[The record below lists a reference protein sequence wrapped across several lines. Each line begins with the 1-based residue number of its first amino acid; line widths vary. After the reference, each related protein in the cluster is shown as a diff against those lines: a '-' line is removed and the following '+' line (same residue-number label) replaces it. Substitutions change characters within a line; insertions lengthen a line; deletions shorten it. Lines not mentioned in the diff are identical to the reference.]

1 MSIRYDAQGKS
12 GHDGP
17 SSSRRSDSSPDM
29 LREVIEA
36 MSEGLALFDEE
47 ARLVRCNAGYR
58 ELNPLIAD
66 MLEPGLEWEIILRE
80 SGMRGAIAA
89 DALDRLRWMENR
101 LATGAGSSAALE
113 IELTNGA
120 IHEIAMRQTPVGG
133 FVVTQSDISE
143 KRQYEEH
150 ERQADILL
158 RKVLEA
164 CPANVIMSRIGDG
177 QIIYRSPAATELL
190 GTSHN
195 SQDHFAS
202 REERADFV
210 TALLPDG
217 RVDDML
223 VTGLRPD
230 GSKFPCAVSA
240 RVIDYRGEE
249 VVVSST
255 VDISR
260 EVEMQ
265 QKLAEQ
271 REQIYQAEKMSA
283 LGELLAGVAHE
294 LNNPLSVVVGHAL
307 MMREETTDPEVLR
320 RLEKISNAAER
331 CARIVKSFLAMA
343 RQQPARLAPMDL
355 VETIETAVEALR
367 NGASGLKA
375 AVDIDLSPNL
385 PPIQGDA
392 DQLVQVFINLL
403 NNADQAISASGTGD
417 RIVISSAFDTKA
429 GMIEIRVSDNGP
441 GIPGSIRSRIFD
453 PLFTTKDVGKG
464 TGIGLAFCHRVITSH
479 HGQIRLEPGS
489 GQGASFVLRLPVS
502 PRESARDTAVPPEF
516 ENAPSARVLV
526 VDDEPDVAELIR
538 EILQRDGFKVDYAD
552 SAEVALTLAR
562 SHAYALILSDLN
574 MPGIGG
580 RGLYEIIAHEL
591 PEMADRVGFV
601 TGDTMSPSARGF
613 LDSADRPYLEKPIA
627 PSELRTLARRMLEAD
642 NSGELRP

>member
-1 MSIRYDAQGKS
+1 MILRSDMPADRADGTPPRQG
-12 GHDGP
+12 
-17 SSSRRSDSSPDM
+17 DSSPDM

-66 MLEPGLEWEIILRE
+66 LLEPGIGWELILRE
-80 SGMRGAIAA
+80 CGLRGALSSET
-89 DALDRLRWMENR
+89 LDRLRWMENR
-101 LATGAGSSAALE
+101 LATGADTSALLE
-113 IELTNGA
+113 IELSNGA
-120 IHEIAMRQTPVGG
+120 MHEIAMRQTPVGG
-133 FVVTQSDISE
+133 FVVTQSDLTD

-164 CPANVIMSRIGDG
+164 CPANVVMSRIGDG
-177 QIIYRSPAATELL
+177 HIIYRSPAATELL
-190 GTSHN
+190 GTTHN
-195 SQDHFAS
+195 SQEHFAS

-223 VTGLRPD
+223 VTGVRPN
-230 GSKFPCAVSA
+230 GSTFPCAVSA

-255 VDISR
+255 VDMSR

-265 QKLAEQ
+265 KKLAEQ
-271 REQIYQAEKMSA
+271 REQIFQAEKMSA

-307 MMREETTDPEVLR
+307 MMREETADPEVLR
-320 RLEKISNAAER
+320 RLEKISEAAER

-355 VETIETAVEALR
+355 EETIEIAIEALR

-375 AVDIDLSPNL
+375 SVEIDLARNL
-385 PPIQGDA
+385 PSIQGDA
-392 DQLVQVFINLL
+392 DQLVQVLINLIT
-403 NNADQAISASGTGD
+403 NADQAIAASGTGD
-417 RIVISSAFDTKA
+417 RITISSTFDKAA
-429 GMIEIRVSDNGP
+429 GMIELRVSDNGP
-441 GIPGSIRSRIFD
+441 GVPSSIRSRIFD
-453 PLFTTKDVGKG
+453 PLFTTKEVGQG

-479 HGQIRLEPGS
+479 NGQIRLESAPGK
-489 GQGASFVLRLPVS
+489 GATFVLRLPVS
-502 PRESARDTAVPPEF
+502 SLQTAADSLSQSEAGAVSAT
-516 ENAPSARVLV
+516 RVLV
-526 VDDEPDVAELIR
+526 VDDEADVADLIR
-538 EILQRDGFKVDYAD
+538 EILQRDGYRVDYAQ
-552 SAEVALTLAR
+552 SVETALSLAR
-562 SHAYALILSDLN
+562 KQAYALILSDLN

-580 RGLYEIIAHEL
+580 RGFYEIIARDL

-627 PSELRTLARRMLEAD
+627 PSELRALAQRMLEHAR
-642 NSGELRP
+642 GGGHK